1 LSFISRIFLEDE
13 KESLGQAL
21 LLESITLPPALHFK
35 AWDQG
40 QTCAWHTVNDNSFPL
55 CSQPP

>member
-1 LSFISRIFLEDE
+1 VDE

-21 LLESITLPPALHFK
+21 LLESISLPPALHFK